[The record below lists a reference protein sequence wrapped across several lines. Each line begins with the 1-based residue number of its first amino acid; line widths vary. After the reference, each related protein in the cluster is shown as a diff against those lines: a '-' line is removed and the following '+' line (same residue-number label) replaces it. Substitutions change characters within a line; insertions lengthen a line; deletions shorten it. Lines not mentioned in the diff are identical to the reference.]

1 MLPETKADFRTEDE
15 KIQRVYD
22 AAEEKCL
29 LNLKRFGNDAVLVG
43 GGGYEKIWLETQP
56 MGGEMYALRNPEA
69 ALNNCLLFMRYQRED
84 GRLPGSIQYTDETE
98 VKQKQTS
105 DIYSKNGM
113 GEEQE
118 AQVAKEEGTEAE
130 QNQERLDN
138 VSGRMT
144 EEDMAELQKE
154 GFSVGEMTVEQLEA
168 AMERIKLQKEM
179 TQMAMENQV
188 QEQTLL
194 LVSVMLWHP
203 VLTLTQ
209 QYSTVAV
216 ISQTL

>member
-1 MLPETKADFRTEDE
+1 MNMLNALNAYGVQQKESTAKPLSNP
-15 KIQRVYD
+15 D
-22 AAEEKCL
+22 AAAKTVQTS
-29 LNLKRFGNDAVLVG
+29 FA
-43 GGGYEKIWLETQP
+43 
-56 MGGEMYALRNPEA
+56 EA
-69 ALNNCLLFMRYQRED
+69 
-84 GRLPGSIQYTDETE
+84 IQYTDETQL
-98 VKQKQTS
+98 KQQQTS

-113 GEEQE
+113 GDEQE
-118 AQVAKEEGTEAE
+118 AEVKKEEGTEAE

-188 QEQTLL
+188 QELADDRAAILQQAVKMLAGNPKAELIAEKLL
-194 LVSVMLWHP
+194 KANIP
-203 VLTLTQ
+203 VTQ
-209 QYSTVAV
+209 ANLEKVAV
-216 ISQTL
+216 AMEKAAGGVKLSPSECE